1 MAFVTTSD
9 GVKLHVEEEGE
20 GFPILF
26 IHEFAGDHRSWRPQV
41 EAFRAR
47 YRCITYD
54 ARGYLPSDVPED
66 PDAYSYVK
74 GRDDAIAV
82 LDGLG
87 AERAHVVGLSM
98 GGFNAL
104 QLGIHHPDR
113 VSALVV
119 ASAGSGA
126 NPDTRAEFQAET
138 EVVAAAFRT
147 YGSEAMARTLGVGP
161 SRVQLQNKNPEA
173 WAAFVQ
179 QLGEHSAAGSAFT
192 ILGVQRLR
200 PSLWELTDELAS
212 IAAPTLILNGD
223 EDDACLEP
231 GLLLKRTIASSAL
244 QVLPRTGHAGNLEE
258 PALFNRAVEEF
269 FAAVE
274 AGTWTSRDPRSQ
286 GQRMT
291 GGSNAPSP

>member
-1 MAFVTTSD
+1 MGFVNTKD
-9 GVKLHVEEEGE
+9 GVTLHVEEEGS

-26 IHEFAGDHRSWRPQV
+26 IHEFAGDHRSWRGQV
-41 EAFRAR
+41 DALRDR

-54 ARGYLPSDVPED
+54 ARGYLPSDVPTD
-66 PDAYSYVK
+66 ADAYSFVK
-74 GRDDAIAV
+74 GRDDAVAV

-87 AERAHVVGLSM
+87 VERVHVVGLSM

-126 NPDTRAEFQAET
+126 NPETRAQFQKET
-138 EVVAAAFRT
+138 EAVARAFRT
-147 YGSEAMARTLGVGP
+147 EGSEAMARAIGVGP

-173 WAAFVQ
+173 WAEFVQ
-179 QLGEHSAAGSAFT
+179 QLGEHSAEGSALT

-200 PSLWELTDELAS
+200 PSLWDLTDDLGS
-212 IAAPTLILNGD
+212 ITAPTLILNGD

-231 GLLLKRTIASSAL
+231 GLLLKRTIPTAAL

-258 PALFNRAVEEF
+258 PALFNRAVIEF
-269 FAAVE
+269 LDAVE
-274 AGTWTSRDPRSQ
+274 AGTWTSRDPRSY
-286 GQRMT
+286 GPGMT
-291 GGSNAPSP
+291 GVKPARP

>member
-1 MAFVTTSD
+1 MGFVTTND
-9 GVKLHVEEEGE
+9 GVTLHVEEEGA

-26 IHEFAGDHRSWRPQV
+26 IHEFAGDHRSWRGQV
-41 EAFRAR
+41 DALRDR

-54 ARGYLPSDVPED
+54 ARGYLPSDVPTD
-66 PDAYSYVK
+66 PNAYSFVK

-87 AERAHVVGLSM
+87 IDRAHVVGLSM

-104 QLGIHHPDR
+104 QLGIHHRDR

-126 NPDTRAEFQAET
+126 NPETRAQFQNET
-138 EVVAAAFRT
+138 EAVARAFRRE
-147 YGSEAMARTLGVGP
+147 GSEAMARTIGVAP

-173 WAAFVQ
+173 WAEFVQ
-179 QLGEHSAAGSAFT
+179 QLGQHSAEGSALT

-200 PSLWELTDELAS
+200 PSLWDLTDDLRS

-231 GLLLKRTIASSAL
+231 GLLLKRTIPMAAL

-258 PALFNRAVEEF
+258 PALFNRAVTEF
-269 FAAVE
+269 LDAVE
-274 AGTWTSRDPRSQ
+274 AGTWTSRDPRSH
-286 GQRMT
+286 GP
-291 GGSNAPSP
+291 GIAGVKPE